1 MYLKKYFLYLLIFTF
16 LIGCSSNNYIIVDSE
31 NYDSRVKYLVIH
43 YTSEGLEDSINLLT
57 TKKDHPVSAHYLI
70 AEDAKIYQLVSET
83 KRAWHAG
90 KSFWKGERG
99 LNDSSIGIE
108 IVNKSECMMP
118 MERLKTL
125 FEILE
130 NCNFVEYPKV
140 QINQL
145 IKLSKEIIARHPRI
159 KPYNIVA
166 HSDIAPTRKIDPG
179 PLFPWKDLADQ
190 GVGAWYDQIDYISFQ
205 EIFSKKLPDL
215 KLLQKKLRKLG
226 YEIEPTGANDFQ
238 SISAIRSFQLHF
250 RPKKYDGFFDVE
262 TAAILY
268 ALLKKYN
275 LT

>member
-1 MYLKKYFLYLLIFTF
+1 MYLKKYFLYLLIFIF

-43 YTSEGLEDSINLLT
+43 YTSESLEDSINLLT

-90 KSFWKGERG
+90 KSFWRGERG

-108 IVNKSECMMP
+108 IVNKSGCMMP
-118 MERLKTL
+118 MERLIT
-125 FEILE
+125 FYEILE
-130 NCNFVEYPKV
+130 YCNFVEYPKV
-140 QINQL
+140 QINQI

-250 RPKKYDGFFDVE
+250 RPKKFDGFFDVE

-268 ALLKKYN
+268 ALLKKYE
-275 LT
+275 LM

>member
-1 MYLKKYFLYLLIFTF
+1 MYLKKDFLYLLIFIF

-57 TKKDHPVSAHYLI
+57 TKTNHPVSSHYLI
-70 AEDAKIYQLVSET
+70 AEDAQIYQLVSET

-90 KSFWKGERG
+90 KSFWRGERG

-108 IVNKSECMMP
+108 IVNKSGCMMP
-118 MERLKTL
+118 MERLIT
-125 FEILE
+125 FYEILE
-130 NCNFVEYPKV
+130 YCNFVEYPKV

-275 LT
+275 LM

>member
-1 MYLKKYFLYLLIFTF
+1 MYLKKDFLYLLIFIF

-43 YTSEGLEDSINLLT
+43 YTSESLEDSINLLT

-108 IVNKSECMMP
+108 IVNKSGCMMP
-118 MERLKTL
+118 MERLIT
-125 FEILE
+125 FYEILE
-130 NCNFVEYPKV
+130 YCNFVEYPKV

>member
-1 MYLKKYFLYLLIFTF
+1 MYLKKYFLYLLIFIF

-57 TKKDHPVSAHYLI
+57 TKTNHPVSSHYLI
-70 AEDAKIYQLVSET
+70 AEDAQIYQLVSET

-90 KSFWKGERG
+90 KSFWRGERG

-108 IVNKSECMMP
+108 IVNKSGCMMP
-118 MERLKTL
+118 MERLIT
-125 FEILE
+125 FYEILE
-130 NCNFVEYPKV
+130 YCNFTEYPKV

-145 IKLSKEIIARHPRI
+145 LKLSKEIIARHPRI
-159 KPYNIVA
+159 KPYNVVA

-205 EIFSKKLPDL
+205 EIFSKELPNL
-215 KLLQKKLRKLG
+215 KLLQEKLRKLG